1 MEMIKVKG
9 VIEALLFVSDK
20 PLSAEKMLEIL
31 KDDVNKKD
39 IIGLIEELNAEYSKE
54 NRSFR
59 IQEIGQGYI
68 VSTISEY
75 ADWIKKLYK
84 SKIIPRLSK
93 PALETLS
100 IIAYRQPITRL
111 EIEGVRGVN
120 VGGVLQTLLERNLIK
135 IRGRKEGLGRPL
147 LYGTTNEFL
156 QYFGL
161 KDLTELPRI
170 EELSDVLAGGN
181 KNDVTTGTQEIQEN
195 QN

>member
-1 MEMIKVKG
+1 MIKNS
-9 VIEALLFVSDK
+9 I
-20 PLSAEKMLEIL
+20 
-31 KDDVNKKD
+31 N
-39 IIGLIEELNAEYSKE
+39 
-54 NRSFR
+54 
-59 IQEIGQGYI
+59 
-68 VSTISEY
+68 
-75 ADWIKKLYK
+75 
-84 SKIIPRLSK
+84 PRLFRVFQK
-93 PALETLS
+93 PLETLS

-135 IRGRKEGLGRPL
+135 IRGRKGAWKRHYYMEQQMNF
-147 LYGTTNEFL
+147 YNISV
-156 QYFGL
+156 L